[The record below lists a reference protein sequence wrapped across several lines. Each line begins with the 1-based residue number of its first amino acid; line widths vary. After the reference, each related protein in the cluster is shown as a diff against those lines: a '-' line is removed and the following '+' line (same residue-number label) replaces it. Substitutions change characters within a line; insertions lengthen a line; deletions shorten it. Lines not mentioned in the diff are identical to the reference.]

1 MALNTLF
8 LLLNKN
14 LMNSKKEREIMSLKK
29 IYAKRTIGITELKR
43 SDTDFIDNL
52 DEPVAVL
59 KRDKVK
65 AYLISENLM
74 AHFMQL
80 VKYSENIYS

>member
-1 MALNTLF
+1 
-8 LLLNKN
+8 
-14 LMNSKKEREIMSLKK
+14 MNSKKEREIMSLKK